1 MTTLLFTRPRDRVQE
16 SLEIAEEM
24 GFEAICFQS
33 VEVVHGE
40 KEHINEMAS
49 SVANGLVDITIF
61 ASATAVTECFDIIGN
76 RMSELFRTT
85 NIVAIGPGTK
95 KELEGLGLKASI
107 PEDHSSVG
115 LVEFLK
121 DSVKG
126 KCVAV
131 MRSNKGS
138 DVLKLGLEAAGAQ
151 VTEIFVYGLVQSS
164 CDVSEVI
171 SRKID
176 VYAFTSA
183 FSAKCFFCLLCEEI
197 GRPKAMDI
205 LNKAFVAAIGKPTAG
220 CLERMGIDVDMTAK
234 KSTFKDLLAEI
245 KVQFGV

>member
-16 SLEIAEEM
+16 SLKIAEEI

-33 VEVVHGE
+33 VEVVHGD
-40 KEHINEMAS
+40 KEHINEMVS
-49 SVANGLVDITIF
+49 SVANGLVDITVF

-76 RMSELFRTT
+76 EMSELFQRTDV
-85 NIVAIGPGTK
+85 VAIGPGTK

-107 PEDHSSVG
+107 PEDHSSIG

-126 KCVAV
+126 KRVMV

-138 DVLKLGLEAAGAQ
+138 DVLKIGLETAGAQ
-151 VTEIFVYGLVQSS
+151 VTEIFIYGLVQSS

-197 GRPKAMDI
+197 GRSKAMAI
-205 LNKAFVAAIGKPTAG
+205 LDEAFVAAIGRPTAG
-220 CLERMGIDVDMTAK
+220 CLERMGIRVNLTSK
-234 KSTFKDLLAEI
+234 KSTFKDLLLEI
-245 KVQFGV
+245 KMQFGV